1 MAVAYVLLI
10 RLPLRAPDQILAEVI
25 GPPAIN
31 VKQPDQ

>member
-10 RLPLRAPDQILAEVI
+10 RLPRRAPDQILAEAI